1 MSDTIRPKAGEG
13 MADTLTG
20 STVPRRQLGRYL
32 RDLRNRAGLTI
43 KDAARGL
50 EWSETKIWRIE
61 SGQTSLRSF
70 DVEVMCRVYGVEAD
84 MTQALMGLAR
94 ETKAKGWWQAY
105 GDAVPEWFDLYVGLE
120 AAASRLFLYGQELAP
135 GLFQIEDYAR
145 TLIVADNPGV
155 DQAEIDRRVRLRMA
169 RQAVVRRTIDP
180 PVLQVALN
188 ESVLR
193 WPIGGPRVM
202 AAQLERLARASELP
216 NVSLR
221 VVSFTAGFHPGI
233 LSGSFNILR
242 FPLNGNGQE
251 SEPPTVYADLYTGAL
266 YLDKPQEIDRFSEAF
281 AGIWQHALDEEASR
295 EMIQQASEAL
305 INGQA

>member
-1 MSDTIRPKAGEG
+1 

-32 RDLRNRAGLTI
+32 RDLRNQAGLTV

-61 SGQTSLRSF
+61 TGQTSLRSF
-70 DVEVMCRVYGVEAD
+70 DVEVMCRIYGVKSD
-84 MTQALMGLAR
+84 MTTALMGLAK
-94 ETKAKGWWQAY
+94 ETKARGWWQAY

-120 AAASRLFLYGQELAP
+120 AAASRLFLYAQELVP
-135 GLFQIEDYAR
+135 GLFQTAEYAR
-145 TLIVADNPGV
+145 TLITADHPEES
-155 DQAEIDRRVRLRMA
+155 DEEADRRVSLRMA
-169 RQAVVRRTIDP
+169 RQALVRRTIDP
-180 PVLQVALN
+180 PALQVALN

-193 WPIGGPRVM
+193 RPVGGRQVM
-202 AAQLERLARASELP
+202 TAQLRRLAEASELP

-221 VVSFTAGFHPGI
+221 VVPFAVGFHPGI

-242 FPLNGNGQE
+242 FPLNGGGQE

-266 YLDKPQEIDRFSEAF
+266 YLDKPNEIDRYIDAY

-295 EMIQQASEAL
+295 ALIHQAAEAL
-305 INGQA
+305 IDG

>member
-1 MSDTIRPKAGEG
+1 MS
-13 MADTLTG
+13 DTLTG

-32 RDLRNRAGLTI
+32 RDMRNRAGLTV

-50 EWSETKIWRIE
+50 EWSETKLWRIE
-61 SGQTSLRSF
+61 TGQTSLRSF
-70 DVEVMCRVYGVEAD
+70 DVEIMCRIYAAPMD
-84 MTQALMGLAR
+84 MTQALMGLAK
-94 ETKAKGWWQAY
+94 ETKARGWWQAY

-120 AAASRLFLYGQELAP
+120 AAASKLFLYAQELVP

-155 DQAEIDRRVRLRMA
+155 DQGEIDRRVALRMA
-169 RQAVVRRTIDP
+169 RQALIRRPIDP
-180 PVLQVALN
+180 PSLQVALN

-193 WPIGGPRVM
+193 RPLGGIQIM
-202 AAQLERLARASELP
+202 AAQLARLAVASELP

-221 VVSFTAGFHPGI
+221 VVPFSVGFQPGI

-242 FPLNGNGQE
+242 FPLNANGEE

-266 YLDKPQEIDRFSEAF
+266 YLDKPNEIDDYSGAF
-281 AGIWQHALDEEASR
+281 AGIWQHALDEQSSR
-295 EMIQQASEAL
+295 KLISQAAEEMSD
-305 INGQA
+305 G

>member
-1 MSDTIRPKAGEG
+1 MSVTIETEAGEV

-32 RDLRNRAGLTI
+32 RDLRNQAGLTV

-61 SGQTSLRSF
+61 TGQTSLRSF
-70 DVEVMCRVYGVEAD
+70 DVEVMCRVYKAQSD
-84 MTQALMGLAR
+84 MMTALMSLAK
-94 ETKAKGWWQAY
+94 ETKARGWWQAY

-120 AAASRLFLYGQELAP
+120 AAASKLSLYEQELVP
-135 GLFQIEDYAR
+135 GLFQTADYAR
-145 TLIVADNPGV
+145 TLITADHPEES
-155 DQAEIDRRVRLRMA
+155 DEETDRRVSLRIA
-169 RQAVVRRTIDP
+169 RQALVRRTIDP
-180 PVLQVALN
+180 PALQVALN

-193 WPIGGPRVM
+193 RTVGGHQVM
-202 AAQLERLARASELP
+202 VAQLQRLAEASELP

-221 VVSFTAGFHPGI
+221 VVPFAAGFHPGV

-242 FPLNGNGQE
+242 FPLNGGGQE

-266 YLDKPQEIDRFSEAF
+266 YLDKPAEIDRYTKAY
-281 AGIWQHALDEEASR
+281 AGIWQHTLDEEASR
-295 EMIQQASEAL
+295 GLIQQAAEAL
-305 INGQA
+305 TNG